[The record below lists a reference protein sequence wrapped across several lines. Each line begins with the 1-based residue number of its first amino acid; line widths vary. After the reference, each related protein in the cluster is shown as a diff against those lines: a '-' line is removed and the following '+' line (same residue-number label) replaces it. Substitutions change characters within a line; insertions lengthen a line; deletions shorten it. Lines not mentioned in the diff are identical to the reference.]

1 MIPKDFE
8 KRGTVL
14 VELPRIARNRDQD
27 SGGSFAC
34 FALRTTRSGRQ
45 NPRVF
50 RLLSL
55 VILFGIVPLLGIG
68 TALGASP
75 PQTSTTTTSPGPANQ
90 DDGVSE
96 PYASQTGKFGLSI
109 MFQYDVL
116 QTPAPI
122 KLFQNG
128 VGGGGELSYGIS
140 RGIRLLG
147 GLGYLLNTPHV
158 APPLHSSVISGA
170 GPSNQYLQAYLGAQL
185 ELTRWIP
192 QMIRYQPWFPY
203 LRADT
208 GGVFPSFSDAGP
220 QTGHP
225 DGLLEDIG
233 IGIEGRPRAIPMAF
247 FGEVRSQWLFLG
259 SQVITVIPILAGTTF
274 YF

>member
-1 MIPKDFE
+1 
-8 KRGTVL
+8 
-14 VELPRIARNRDQD
+14 
-27 SGGSFAC
+27 
-34 FALRTTRSGRQ
+34 
-45 NPRVF
+45 
-50 RLLSL
+50 
-55 VILFGIVPLLGIG
+55 
-68 TALGASP
+68 
-75 PQTSTTTTSPGPANQ
+75 
-90 DDGVSE
+90 
-96 PYASQTGKFGLSI
+96 

-122 KLFQNG
+122 RLFQNG
-128 VGGGGELSYGIS
+128 VGGDAEISYGIA
-140 RGIRLLG
+140 RGIRILG
-147 GLGYLLNTPHV
+147 GGGYLVNTPHV
-158 APPLHSSVISGA
+158 SPPLARYGHPIPS
-170 GPSNQYLQAYLGAQL
+170 GPSNQYAQAYLGIKL

-233 IGIEGRPRAIPMAF
+233 VGIEGRPRAVPMAF
-247 FGEVRSQWLFLG
+247 FGEIRSQWLFLG
-259 SQVITVIPILAGTTF
+259 PQVITVIPILAGTTF

>member
-1 MIPKDFE
+1 M
-8 KRGTVL
+8 
-14 VELPRIARNRDQD
+14 
-27 SGGSFAC
+27 
-34 FALRTTRSGRQ
+34 
-45 NPRVF
+45 
-50 RLLSL
+50 
-55 VILFGIVPLLGIG
+55 
-68 TALGASP
+68 LGAGAAFGADSAP
-75 PQTSTTTTSPGPANQ
+75 AATTAPLPESSSQ

-122 KLFQNG
+122 DLFQNG
-128 VGGGGELSYGIS
+128 LGGDAELSYGIA
-140 RGIRLLG
+140 RGIRVLAG
-147 GLGYLLNTPHV
+147 GGFLANTPHV
-158 APPLHSSVISGA
+158 SPPIARYGHPVPT
-170 GPSNQYLQAYLGAQL
+170 GPSNQYAQAYLGIKA

-203 LRADT
+203 FRADS
-208 GGVFPSFSDAGP
+208 GGVFSSISDAGF

-225 DGLLEDIG
+225 NGLMEDVG
-233 IGIEGRPRAIPMAF
+233 IGVEGRPRAVPMAF

-259 SQVITVIPILAGTTF
+259 PQVITIVPVFAGTTF